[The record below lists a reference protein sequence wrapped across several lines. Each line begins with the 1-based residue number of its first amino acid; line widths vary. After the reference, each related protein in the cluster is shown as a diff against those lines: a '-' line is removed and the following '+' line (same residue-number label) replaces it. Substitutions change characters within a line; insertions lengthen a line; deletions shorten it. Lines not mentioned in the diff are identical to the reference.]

1 VPRATMIGRRPE
13 RTMRPHRQDSE
24 IGGTWSLVLAGG
36 SGTRLRSLTT
46 RDDVLVPKQYCALR
60 QGPSLL
66 MQTLIRAASVTHT
79 ARTCAV
85 VAAQHRWCWE
95 SQLASMPRANVFV
108 QPQDR
113 GTAHGVLLALLQLRA
128 RDPHATVLMLPADHY
143 VKNEAVFAR
152 SLRNMIEF
160 ASHTEEAIYLLG
172 AEPGGPDTELGY
184 IVPAH
189 RHDEGPAQVL
199 RFVEKP
205 DAVQARRL
213 LAAGA
218 LWNMFIIAGSADALL
233 QLYALSHASSLTL
246 MRAAISEIEMSD
258 TAALASTY
266 RELPAVD
273 FSRDL
278 LEPQASRLQ
287 VLRAPPCGWSDLGTP
302 KRVIETLTQLHTEL
316 DRDPV
321 PSPCAALSLA
331 DQYGRLSR
339 GNGSSTL
346 I

>member
-1 VPRATMIGRRPE
+1 MRR
-13 RTMRPHRQDSE
+13 HQQDSE
-24 IGGTWSLVLAGG
+24 IGGTWALVLAGG

-46 RDDVLVPKQYCALR
+46 RDDVFVPKQYCSLR
-60 QGPSLL
+60 RGPSLL
-66 MQTLIRAASVTHT
+66 TQALIRAASVAPA

-85 VAAQHRWCWE
+85 VATQHRWCWE

-128 RDPHATVLMLPADHY
+128 RDPRATVLMLPADHY
-143 VKNEAVFAR
+143 VKNEALFAR
-152 SLRNMIEF
+152 SLRNMAEF

-172 AEPGGPDTELGY
+172 AEPVGPDTELGY
-184 IVPAH
+184 IVPAP
-189 RHDEGPAQVL
+189 RYDDGPAPVL
-199 RFVEKP
+199 SFVEKP
-205 DAVQARRL
+205 DAVQARHL

-218 LWNMFIIAGSADALL
+218 LWNMFIIAGSAGALL
-233 QLYALSHASSLTL
+233 QLYALSHASSVAL
-246 MRAAISEIEMSD
+246 MRAAIKKFESSD
-258 TAALASTY
+258 TAALASVY
-266 RELPAVD
+266 QELPAVD
-273 FSRDL
+273 FSHDL

-302 KRVIETLTQLHTEL
+302 QRVIETLTQLQGEL
-316 DRDPV
+316 GRVPV
-321 PSPCAALSLA
+321 PWPGAALSLA

-339 GNGSSTL
+339 GNSSSTL

>member
-1 VPRATMIGRRPE
+1 MQ
-13 RTMRPHRQDSE
+13 PHRQQFNE
-24 IGGTWSLVLAGG
+24 IGGTWALVLAGG

-46 RDDVLVPKQYCALR
+46 RDDIFVPKQYCSLR
-60 QGPSLL
+60 RGPSLL
-66 MQTLIRAASVTHT
+66 TQALIRAASVAPT

-85 VAAQHRWCWE
+85 VAAQHRWCWD

-143 VKNEAVFAR
+143 VKNEAVLAR
-152 SLRNMIEF
+152 SLRNLAEF

-189 RHDEGPAQVL
+189 RYDDGPAPVL
-199 RFVEKP
+199 SFVEKP

-233 QLYALSHASSLTL
+233 QLYAPAHASSVEL
-246 MRAAISEIEMSD
+246 MRD
-258 TAALASTY
+258 TAALASVY

-302 KRVIETLTQLHTEL
+302 QRVIETLMQLQGEL
-316 DRDPV
+316 GRVPV
-321 PSPCAALSLA
+321 PWPTAALSLA

-339 GNGSSTL
+339 GNSSSTL

>member
-1 VPRATMIGRRPE
+1 
-13 RTMRPHRQDSE
+13 MRVHYHDSE
-24 IGGTWSLVLAGG
+24 IGGTWALVLAGG

-46 RDDVLVPKQYCALR
+46 RDDVFVPKQYCSLR
-60 QGPSLL
+60 QGASLL
-66 MQTLIRAASVTHT
+66 TQTLIRAASVAPT

-143 VKNEAVFAR
+143 VQNEALFAR
-152 SLRNMIEF
+152 ALRNMTEF

-172 AEPGGPDTELGY
+172 AEPGGSDTELGY

-189 RHDEGPAQVL
+189 RHDDEPARVM

-205 DAVQARRL
+205 DAVQARHL

-233 QLYALSHASSLTL
+233 RLYAPSHASSVAL
-246 MRAAISEIEMSD
+246 MRAAIGEMEMSGA
-258 TAALASTY
+258 AALASTY

-278 LEPQASRLQ
+278 LEPQAGRLQ

-302 KRVIETLTQLHTEL
+302 KRVIETLTQLQAEL
-316 DRDPV
+316 DGVPV

-339 GNGSSTL
+339 GNSSSTL

>member
-1 VPRATMIGRRPE
+1 
-13 RTMRPHRQDSE
+13 MRPHQQHSE
-24 IGGTWSLVLAGG
+24 IGGTWALVLAGG

-46 RDDVLVPKQYCALR
+46 RDDVFVPKQYCSLR
-60 QGPSLL
+60 RGPSLL
-66 MQTLIRAASVTHT
+66 TQTLIRAASVAPT

-113 GTAHGVLLALLQLRA
+113 GTAHGVLLALLQLHA

-152 SLRNMIEF
+152 SLRNMTEF
-160 ASHTEEAIYLLG
+160 ASHTEDAIYLLG
-172 AEPGGPDTELGY
+172 AEPGGPDAELGY

-189 RHDEGPAQVL
+189 RHDEPARVL
-199 RFVEKP
+199 SFVEKP
-205 DAVQARRL
+205 DAVQARHL

-233 QLYALSHASSLTL
+233 QLYAVSHASSVAL
-246 MRAAISEIEMSD
+246 MRAAFREMEMGD
-258 TAALASTY
+258 AAALASTY
-266 RELPAVD
+266 RELRAVD

-278 LEPQASRLQ
+278 LEPQASRLL

-302 KRVIETLTQLHTEL
+302 KRVIETLTQLQAEL
-316 DRDPV
+316 GRVPV
-321 PSPCAALSLA
+321 PSPSAALSLA
-331 DQYGRLSR
+331 DQYGRLNR
-339 GNGSSTL
+339 GNSSSTL

>member
-1 VPRATMIGRRPE
+1 
-13 RTMRPHRQDSE
+13 MRPHRRQDSE
-24 IGGTWSLVLAGG
+24 VGGTWALVLAGG

-46 RDDVLVPKQYCALR
+46 RDDVFVPKQYCSLR
-60 QGPSLL
+60 RGPSLL
-66 MQTLIRAASVTHT
+66 TQALIRAASVAPTV
-79 ARTCAV
+79 RTCAV
-85 VAAQHRWCWE
+85 VAARHRWCWE

-113 GTAHGVLLALLQLRA
+113 GTANGVLLALLQLRA

-143 VKNEAVFAR
+143 VKNEALFAR
-152 SLRNMIEF
+152 SLRNMTDF

-189 RHDEGPAQVL
+189 RHDDGPAPVL
-199 RFVEKP
+199 SFVEKP
-205 DAVQARRL
+205 DAVQARHL

-218 LWNMFIIAGSADALL
+218 LWNMFIIAGSVDALL
-233 QLYALSHASSLTL
+233 QLYALSHASSVAL
-246 MRAAISEIEMSD
+246 MRAAIREMEMSD

-273 FSRDL
+273 FSRDVL
-278 LEPQASRLQ
+278 APQASRLR
-287 VLRAPPCGWSDLGTP
+287 VLRTPPCGWSDLATP
-302 KRVIETLTQLHTEL
+302 KRVIETLTQLQAEL
-316 DRDPV
+316 GRVLV
-321 PSPCAALSLA
+321 PSPCAELSLA

-339 GNGSSTL
+339 GNSSSTL

>member
-1 VPRATMIGRRPE
+1 
-13 RTMRPHRQDSE
+13 MRPLRQDSE
-24 IGGTWSLVLAGG
+24 IGGTWALVLAGG

-46 RDDVLVPKQYCALR
+46 RDDVFVPKQYCALR
-60 QGPSLL
+60 RGPSLL
-66 MQTLIRAASVTHT
+66 TQTLIRAASVAPT

-113 GTAHGVLLALLQLRA
+113 GTAHGVLLALLQLQE
-128 RDPHATVLMLPADHY
+128 RDPHATVLMLPADHH

-152 SLRNMIEF
+152 ALRNMTEF
-160 ASHTEEAIYLLG
+160 ASHTAEAIYLLG
-172 AEPGGPDTELGY
+172 AEPGGPDMELGY

-189 RHDEGPAQVL
+189 RRDDEPAQVL
-199 RFVEKP
+199 SFVEKP
-205 DAVQARRL
+205 DAVQARDL

-233 QLYALSHASSLTL
+233 QLYAPSHASSVAL
-246 MRAAISEIEMSD
+246 MRAAISEMEVSG
-258 TAALASTY
+258 TAALASAY

-302 KRVIETLTQLHTEL
+302 QRVIETLTQLQGEL
-316 DRDPV
+316 GRVPV
-321 PSPCAALSLA
+321 PWPTAALSLA

-339 GNGSSTL
+339 GNSSSTL

>member
-1 VPRATMIGRRPE
+1 
-13 RTMRPHRQDSE
+13 MRPHRQQSRE
-24 IGGTWSLVLAGG
+24 VGGTWALVLAGG

-46 RDDVLVPKQYCALR
+46 RDDVFVPKQYCSLR
-60 QGPSLL
+60 RGPSLL
-66 MQTLIRAASVTHT
+66 MQALIRAASVAPT

-85 VAAQHRWCWE
+85 VAARHRWCWE
-95 SQLASMPRANVFV
+95 SQLASMPRANLFV

-128 RDPHATVLMLPADHY
+128 RDPQATVLMLPADHY
-143 VKNEAVFAR
+143 VKNEAVLAR
-152 SLRNMIEF
+152 SLRNMTEF

-172 AEPGGPDTELGY
+172 AEPGEADTELGY

-189 RHDEGPAQVL
+189 QHDDEPAAVL
-199 RFVEKP
+199 SFVEKP

-218 LWNMFIIAGSADALL
+218 LWNMFIIAGSAGALL
-233 QLYALSHASSLTL
+233 QLYALSHASSVAL
-246 MRAAISEIEMSD
+246 MRAAIREMEMSD

-278 LEPQASRLQ
+278 LEPQANRLQ
-287 VLRAPPCGWSDLGTP
+287 VLRAPPCGWTDLGTP
-302 KRVIETLTQLHTEL
+302 KQVIETLTQLQAETS
-316 DRDPV
+316 RVPV
-321 PSPCAALSLA
+321 APPCAALSLA

-339 GNGSSTL
+339 GNSSSTL

>member
-1 VPRATMIGRRPE
+1 
-13 RTMRPHRQDSE
+13 MRPHRQQQSE
-24 IGGTWSLVLAGG
+24 HGGTWALVLAGG

-46 RDDVLVPKQYCALR
+46 RDDVFVPKQYCSLR
-60 QGPSLL
+60 PGPSLL
-66 MQTLIRAASVTHT
+66 TQALIRAATVAPT

-113 GTAHGVLLALLQLRA
+113 GTAHGLLLVLLQLRA
-128 RDPHATVLMLPADHY
+128 RDPHATVLMMPADHH

-152 SLRNMIEF
+152 SLRNMTEF

-189 RHDEGPAQVL
+189 RHGNEPARVL
-199 RFVEKP
+199 SFVEKP
-205 DAVQARRL
+205 DAVQARHL

-233 QLYALSHASSLTL
+233 QLYAPSHASSVAL
-246 MRAAISEIEMSD
+246 MRAAIREMETSD
-258 TAALASTY
+258 TALASAY

-302 KRVIETLTQLHTEL
+302 KRVIETLTQLQAEVG
-316 DRDPV
+316 RVCV
-321 PSPCAALSLA
+321 PSRCAALSLA

-339 GNGSSTL
+339 GNSSSTL